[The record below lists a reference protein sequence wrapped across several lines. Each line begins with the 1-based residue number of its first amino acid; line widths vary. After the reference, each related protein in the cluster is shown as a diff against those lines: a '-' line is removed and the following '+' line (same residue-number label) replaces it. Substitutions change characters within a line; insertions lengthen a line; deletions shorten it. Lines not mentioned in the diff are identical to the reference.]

1 MRVWRLGQSGH
12 GGAQERSRGRRP
24 ALIASPQQAGRCGR
38 SGTRGRSGRGE
49 RRQEWAARR
58 GEERRPGRRERWAGR
73 HARAVGGVARESG
86 TGVTDE
92 RNWPWAV
99 GKSGG
104 ARHAP
109 ALHHRCRHRASRPL
123 PRARQAEQRWVEG
136 GGWRASTTERGGLVG
151 EGEQPGAALAQ
162 TAPPSTCRPLPRS
175 LAATAPLPIFNFTL
189 VLFRQNL

>member
-1 MRVWRLGQSGH
+1 MRAQRRAGKKREGGEEAGA
-12 GGAQERSRGRRP
+12 GGAE
-24 ALIASPQQAGRCGR
+24 
-38 SGTRGRSGRGE
+38 
-49 RRQEWAARR
+49 

-73 HARAVGGVARESG
+73 RARAVGGVARESG

-92 RNWPWAV
+92 RNWPWAA
-99 GKSGG
+99 GESGG

-109 ALHHRCRHRASRPL
+109 ALHHWRRHRASRPL
-123 PRARQAEQRWVEG
+123 PRARQAEQRWAEG
-136 GGWRASTTERGGLVG
+136 GGRRASTTERGGLVG

-162 TAPPSTCRPLPRS
+162 TAPPGTCGPLPRS